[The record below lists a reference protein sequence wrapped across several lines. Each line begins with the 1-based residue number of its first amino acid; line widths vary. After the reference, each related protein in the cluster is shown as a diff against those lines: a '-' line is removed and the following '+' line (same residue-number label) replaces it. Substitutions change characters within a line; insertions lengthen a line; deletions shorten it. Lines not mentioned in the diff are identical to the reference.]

1 MNILYASESFTPQYD
16 GVAICA
22 ENYANIINEKYGR
35 SYILVPREE
44 NRREEDFK
52 YEVLQ
57 CPSAKITI
65 ANQYKVCLPMSLKL
79 KNKID
84 KMPIDLVHSHCPFVT
99 GILSMR
105 IAKNRDIPY
114 VSTFHSKYK
123 DDINQRIKL
132 DMELPGE
139 VVAKYVASFYNKC
152 DYVWTVNNATA
163 KTLKEY
169 GYKGEITIMPNGC
182 DMPKSVR
189 NDAVRKHLAQKYD
202 INPNDPMLLFVGRIT
217 YLKNV
222 DLIVKAL
229 GALKRRGKKFS
240 MLFVGG
246 GEDEEK
252 LKKMVLELGLEDV
265 VKLTGKIL
273 DREGLKSIYA
283 SCDLFVF
290 PSIYD
295 NAPLVVREAA
305 ACGLP
310 SLLIKGSN
318 SAESVTDGENGILAQ
333 EKVEDIAL
341 AINDAI
347 TNLDLRLLGERAR
360 ETIYVSWEDVIE
372 KASGEYERIMKNYKT
387 GEGRKRAK
395 ADFLYDIDLE
405 KDFNIKLLGRRKNKS
420 LFEKNRI

>member
-1 MNILYASESFTPQYD
+1 MNILYANESFYPQYD

-22 ENYANIINEKYGR
+22 ENYASIINEKYGK
-35 SYILVPREE
+35 SYILVPRDE
-44 NRREEDFK
+44 NRHEEDFD

-57 CPSAKITI
+57 CPSVRITI

-84 KMPIDLVHSHCPFVT
+84 KMPIDLVHSHCPFIT
-99 GILSMR
+99 GILSTR
-105 IAKNRDIPY
+105 VAKSRDIPH

-123 DDINQRIKL
+123 DDINQRMKM

-139 VVAKYVASFYNKC
+139 MVAKYVASFYNKC

-163 KTLKEY
+163 ETLKEY

-182 DMPKSVR
+182 DMPVNLR
-189 NDAVRKHLAQKYD
+189 DDGERKKLAQKYS

-217 YLKNV
+217 YIKNV

-229 GALKRRGKKFS
+229 AALKWRGKIFS

-246 GEDEEK
+246 GEDEDK
-252 LKKMVLELGLEDV
+252 LKEMVAKLELEDV
-265 VKLTGKIL
+265 VKFTGKIL
-273 DREGLKSIYA
+273 NREELKKVYS

-318 SAESVTDGENGILAQ
+318 SAEGVTDGENGILAQ

-347 TNLDLRLLGERAR
+347 TNLDLRHLGEKAR
-360 ETIYVSWEDVIE
+360 ETIYISWEDVIE
-372 KASGEYERIMKNYKT
+372 KAVGEYEKIMINYSTDK
-387 GEGRKRAK
+387 GRKK
-395 ADFLYDIDLE
+395 VKPVSLYDIDLE
-405 KDFNIKLLGRRKNKS
+405 KDFNINLLGRRKNKS
-420 LFEKNRI
+420 LFDKT